1 MFSVY
6 LSVKW
11 IRDNMLEQVEYVTS
25 EGGNSDVSDTPSARL
40 NYPRK
45 TKYVRRQKYTSLL
58 EIDSFPTAVC
68 T

>member
-6 LSVKW
+6 IPVKW

-45 TKYVRRQKYTSLL
+45 TKYVSGRNRPLSLK
-58 EIDSFPTAVC
+58 
-68 T
+68 